1 MKVLVTAA
9 SKHGS
14 TLQIAEAV
22 CEAMRRRGVDARLL
36 PIEKVKSLEGFD
48 AVVLGSAVYAG
59 RWLKAARRM
68 VDEHRA
74 ELTERPVWLFS
85 SGPVGKPLEP
95 ERSPEFDKMTE
106 ATAAREHTL
115 FPGNIDRRVL
125 TVAERAVV
133 SSLQAR
139 TGDFRD
145 FNQIRQWAIGVAD
158 ELRDIERS
166 QIKSLVG

>member
-22 CEAMRRRGVDARLL
+22 CEAMRRRGVDARLM
-36 PIEKVKSLEGFD
+36 PIEKVKSLKDFD

-68 VDEHRA
+68 VDQHRA
-74 ELTERPVWLFS
+74 ELVERPVWLFS
-85 SGPVGKPLEP
+85 SGPVGDPLAP
-95 ERSPEFDKMTE
+95 MHSPELDKITE
-106 ATAAREHTL
+106 ATGAREHAL
-115 FPGNIDRRVL
+115 FPGNIDRGVL
-125 TVAERAVV
+125 TIAERAVV
-133 SSLQAR
+133 SALQAT

-158 ELRDIERS
+158 ELSEIEQS
-166 QIKSLVG
+166 QIKSLAG

>member
-1 MKVLVTAA
+1 MRVLVTAA
-9 SKHGS
+9 SRHGS

-22 CEAMRRRGVDARLL
+22 CEAMRRRGVDARLM

-68 VDEHRA
+68 VDKHRA
-74 ELTERPVWLFS
+74 GLLERPVWLFS
-85 SGPVGKPLEP
+85 SGPVGEPLEP
-95 ERSPEFDKMTE
+95 RPSPEFDKMTE

-133 SSLQAR
+133 SAVQAP

-145 FNQIRQWAIGVAD
+145 FNQIRQWATGVAD
-158 ELRDIERS
+158 EMRDIEQS
-166 QIKSLVG
+166 QIKSLIA